1 MNTHNWFEGK
11 VKYVKTGED
20 GKEKKVSETYLV
32 DAVSY
37 TEAEARIFTE
47 METFIQGPFILS
59 SLKKSNIVEIVPSDD
74 ENDDRWFKG
83 KVAILDA
90 DELTGK
96 EKRTNQ
102 YSLIAA
108 KDINTALTSLE
119 ESMSTYIVPYEIASI
134 SDTNIFDVFPYFKNE
149 DDEDIPD
156 NLTPLSDI
164 NENDTDF

>member
-11 VKYVKTGED
+11 VKYIKTGED

-74 ENDDRWFKG
+74 ENDDKWFKG

-108 KDINTALTSLE
+108 KDINTALASLE

>member
-164 NENDTDF
+164 NENDTNF

>member
-74 ENDDRWFKG
+74 ENDDKWFKG

-102 YSLIAA
+102 YALVAA
-108 KDINTALTSLE
+108 KDIQVALANLE
-119 ESMSTYIVPYEIASI
+119 ESMSTYIIPYEISSI
-134 SDTNIFDVFPYFKNE
+134 SDTNIFDVYPYFENE
-149 DDEDIPD
+149 EEQTEKEREDC
-156 NLTPLSDI
+156 
-164 NENDTDF
+164 E